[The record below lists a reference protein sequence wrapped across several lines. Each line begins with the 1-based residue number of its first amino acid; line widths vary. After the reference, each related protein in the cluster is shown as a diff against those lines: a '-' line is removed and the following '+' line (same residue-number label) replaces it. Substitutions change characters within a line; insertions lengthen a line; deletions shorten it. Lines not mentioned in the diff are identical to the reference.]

1 MNSKVKMGAPSKPG
15 FRLDRT
21 FFGYERE
28 DRAKLHDSLFELVW
42 AGEGR
47 WNWDTVYNMPIWM
60 RNFWIRK
67 LKKMAEIKK
76 LEIERK
82 SKKSSP
88 NSKIQKPPM

>member
-1 MNSKVKMGAPSKPG
+1 MGAPSPPG
-15 FRLDRT
+15 FQLERT
-21 FFGYERE
+21 FFGYDRS

-47 WNWDTVYNMPIWM
+47 WDWNTVYNMPIWM